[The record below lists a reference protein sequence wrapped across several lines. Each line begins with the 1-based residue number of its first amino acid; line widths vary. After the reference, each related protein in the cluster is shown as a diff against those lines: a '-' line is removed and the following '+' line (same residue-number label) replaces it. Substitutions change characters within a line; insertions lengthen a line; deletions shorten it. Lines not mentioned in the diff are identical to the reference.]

1 MTTVEL
7 GYTNDG
13 IVQLMRTPPEHRSL
27 GWLQSALQQAITL
40 EIATLPP
47 YLCGYWSILGDSEA
61 GKAAREA
68 ILAIIY
74 DEMSHLG
81 HVCNMLTAI
90 GGQPRLAHEKV
101 ISPYPCP
108 LPGGVRPKLN
118 PKLEVFLSGFTRE
131 SVKMFSEIEAPEKP
145 LAGFG
150 ADEEEFRSI
159 GLFYSAI
166 LEAFE
171 QHLDWFTERRQV
183 VVDMK
188 EQGQGNSLF
197 AIKSIEDVR
206 LAITIIKEQGEG
218 TDKTPENKF
227 PGYKGELAHYYVFR
241 EIYRGK
247 KLAKVS
253 DDPPKWDFTGADL
266 PLPNAYPM
274 GTVPKGGWA
283 KNPDTVPDG
292 KVREVL
298 DAFNLTFSDLL
309 RSLEA
314 AWQQD
319 NPDEASKYMV
329 TAYAHMGSLGGYAL
343 DLMKMPLPKDRE
355 RSYGPEFR
363 YVPPKF

>member
-13 IVQLMRTPPEHRSL
+13 IVQLMRTPSEQRSL

-47 YLCGYWSILGDSEA
+47 YLCGYWSILGGSEA
-61 GKAAREA
+61 SAAARKA
-68 ILAIIY
+68 ILTIIY

-81 HVCNMLTAI
+81 HVCNMLTTI
-90 GGQPRLAHEKV
+90 GGQPLLADEKV
-101 ISPYPCP
+101 IAPYPCP

-118 PKLEVFLSGFTRE
+118 PKLEVYLSGFTRE

-145 LAGFG
+145 LASFG

-166 LEAFE
+166 LEVFE
-171 QHLDWFTERRQV
+171 QHLDWINGRRQV
-183 VVDMK
+183 IVDMK
-188 EQGQGNSLF
+188 GQGEGNSLF
-197 AIKSIEDVR
+197 AIESIEDVR

-253 DDPPKWDFTGADL
+253 DDPPKWDFAGADI
-266 PLPNAYPM
+266 PMPSAYPM

-283 KNPDTVPDG
+283 KNPDTVPDEP
-292 KVREVL
+292 VRKVL
-298 DAFNLTFSDLL
+298 DAFNMTFSNLL
-309 RSLEA
+309 RALDDAWNQDDPNEA
-314 AWQQD
+314 D
-319 NPDEASKYMV
+319 KHLFS
-329 TAYAHMGSLGGYAL
+329 AYAHMRSLEGDAL
-343 DLMKMPLPKDRE
+343 DLMQMPLPKDRK

-363 YVPPKF
+363 YVPRKP